1 MVTYYYLHGKCFDD
15 DMFEGTETTERAEI
29 SQKFKEKI
37 LEKVN
42 INPELAKIS
51 KKGLPS
57 PKYRASV
64 YKYLSIFF
72 KTGKWPSANIIDYSD
87 FQGKKRPFPPSEP
100 DEEMDTEYERFL
112 GFHETYR
119 NDWRDITEYDYNLGF
134 VFAVNERGFHLEL
147 LGESMDTVSF
157 YFKGK
162 NGFRAFAFNPTRR
175 EYDPNPRGSWH
186 MRIQASVDRQLTMLT
201 GSYPVV
207 MLLSYLL
214 KATKKKPLYFTD
226 SYKKYKSILGI
237 EDTADLCF
245 SEMLNDELH
254 NKINNERFVLPKH
267 TEFENETWDTYVE
280 RLKYFGYDVQTV
292 KIDIKYL
299 DGNGEEHTTHRKE
312 YYIPPFICKRDA
324 NLIIQCIKESKLSE
338 KQKQALIQKFRS
350 ESGCLRYSK
359 DDLEESKIPT
369 PSKKEWKDNEYA
381 LIIYTVLRS
390 YANPLP
396 VISNT
401 KDSAKKKENLR
412 DLIIKNYGSP
422 NQRAAITNNLNSMI
436 AVGLPIKKEGTK
448 YVFDMSGT
456 PTAEDLNLIQGCIM
470 QNNAL
475 DGNTKARLIDKFR
488 GIFYSSPV

>member
-1 MVTYYYLHGKCFDD
+1 MVTYYYLHGKCFDG
-15 DMFEGTETTERAEI
+15 DMFEGTETRDRTEI

-37 LEKVN
+37 LEKVD

-51 KKGLPS
+51 QKGLPS

-64 YKYLSIFF
+64 LKYLYIFF
-72 KTGKWPSANIIDYSD
+72 KTGNWPSPNIIDYSD
-87 FQGKKRPFPPSEP
+87 FHGKKRPFPPREP

-119 NDWRDITEYDYNLGF
+119 NDWRDITEYDCNLGF
-134 VFAVNERGFHLEL
+134 VFAVNERGFHLEM

-162 NGFRAFAFNPTRR
+162 NGFRAFAFNPVRR

-186 MRIQASVDRQLTMLT
+186 MRIQLSDVKQLTMLT

-207 MLLSYLL
+207 LLLSSLL
-214 KATKKKPLYFTD
+214 KATKKKPINFDAYEMEKLEID
-226 SYKKYKSILGI
+226 KS
-237 EDTADLCF
+237 DLC
-245 SEMLNDELH
+245 LAWELREGLH
-254 NKINNERFVLPKH
+254 DKINNERFVLPKK
-267 TEFENETWDTYVE
+267 TKFDDATLEGYIA
-280 RLKYFGYDVQTV
+280 RLIYFGYDVKTV
-292 KIDIKYL
+292 TTEIKDYDYKGHPIGRKI
-299 DGNGEEHTTHRKE
+299 KE

-324 NLIIQCIKESKLSE
+324 NLIIQSIENSHISE
-338 KQKQALIQKFRS
+338 DQKRELFHKFIS
-350 ESGCLRYSK
+350 ESGCHRYSK
-359 DDLEESKIPT
+359 DDLEESELPT
-369 PSKKEWKDNEYA
+369 PSKKEWKDNDYA

-401 KDSAKKKENLR
+401 KDIAKKKENLQ
-412 DLIIKNYGSP
+412 DLIIKHYGSP

-456 PTAEDLNLIQGCIM
+456 LTAEDLNLIQGCIM
-470 QNNAL
+470 QNDAL

-488 GIFYSSPV
+488 EIFYSSLV